1 MAEAVSTAHL
11 DQKVAVAQD
20 NALAGTRECR
30 CNDKLLALFNDV
42 DRARVLVADASEHI
56 LVSVES
62 KLLVDLI
69 AGVQFVVQVRGL
81 GQQRLNTD
89 HLGVAT

>member
-11 DQKVAVAQD
+11 DQKVAVTQD
-20 NALAGTRECR
+20 NALAGARECR